1 MLQEIGKIIDI
12 KIINNEK
19 IAIVECISKS
29 ACKSCA
35 SNDNC
40 GVGVVAK
47 GLSNKAHRLSM
58 PYKEGMM
65 INESIELLIE
75 NKDIV
80 KSSMIVYVIPLILFV
95 LGCTVSYLFTSNE
108 PLVIFIS
115 LLSLVSGV
123 FIAKAVS
130 TKLYPLKNLNKLI
143 STK

>member
-12 KIINNEK
+12 KIINGEK
-19 IAIVECISKS
+19 TAVVECISKS
-29 ACKSCA
+29 ACKSCS

-47 GLSNKAHRLSM
+47 GLTDKAHRLSL
-58 PYKEGMM
+58 PFKEGMV

-80 KSSMIVYVIPLILFV
+80 KSSMIVYIIPLILFV
-95 LGCTVSYLFTSNE
+95 LGCSVSYLFTSNE
-108 PLVIFIS
+108 PLVISIS
-115 LLSLVSGV
+115 LLSLVIGV
-123 FIAKAVS
+123 FIAKVVS
-130 TKLYPLKNLNKLI
+130 SKLYPINSLNKLI

>member
-12 KIINNEK
+12 KIINGEK
-19 IAIVECISKS
+19 TAVVECISKS
-29 ACKSCA
+29 ACKSCS

-47 GLSNKAHRLSM
+47 GLSDKAHRLSM
-58 PYKEGMM
+58 PFKEGMV

-80 KSSMIVYVIPLILFV
+80 KSSIIVYVIPLILFV
-95 LGCTVSYLFTSNE
+95 LGCTISYLFTSNE
-108 PLVIFIS
+108 PLVISIS
-115 LLSLVSGV
+115 LLSLVAGV

-130 TKLYPLKNLNKLI
+130 SKLYPIQNLNKLI
-143 STK
+143 RTK

>member
-12 KIINNEK
+12 KIINGEK
-19 IAIVECISKS
+19 TAVVECISKS
-29 ACKSCA
+29 ACKSCS

-47 GLSNKAHRLSM
+47 GLTDKAHRLSL
-58 PYKEGMM
+58 PFKEGMV

-80 KSSMIVYVIPLILFV
+80 KSSMIVYIIPLILFV
-95 LGCTVSYLFTSNE
+95 LGCSVSYLFTSNE
-108 PLVIFIS
+108 PLVISIS
-115 LLSLVSGV
+115 LLSLMIGV
-123 FIAKAVS
+123 FIAKVVS
-130 TKLYPLKNLNKLI
+130 SKLYPINSLNKLI

>member
-12 KIINNEK
+12 KIINGEK
-19 IAIVECISKS
+19 TAVVECISKS
-29 ACKSCA
+29 ACKSC
-35 SNDNC
+35 SNNNNC

-47 GLSNKAHRLSM
+47 GLSDKAHRLSM
-58 PYKEGMM
+58 PFKEGMV

-80 KSSMIVYVIPLILFV
+80 KSSIIVYVIPLILFV

-108 PLVIFIS
+108 PLVISIS
-115 LLSLVSGV
+115 LLSLVIGV

-130 TKLYPLKNLNKLI
+130 SKLYPIQNLNKLI
-143 STK
+143 RTK

>member
-12 KIINNEK
+12 KIINDEK
-19 IAIVECISKS
+19 TAVIECISKS
-29 ACKSCA
+29 ACKSCS

-47 GLSNKAHRLSM
+47 GLSDKAHRLSL
-58 PYKEGMM
+58 PFKEGMV

-80 KSSMIVYVIPLILFV
+80 KSSIIVYIIPLILFV
-95 LGCTVSYLFTSNE
+95 LGCSVSYLFTNNE
-108 PLVIFIS
+108 PLVISIS
-115 LLSLVSGV
+115 LLSLLTGV
-123 FIAKAVS
+123 FIAKVVS
-130 TKLYPLKNLNKLI
+130 SKLYPINSLNKLI